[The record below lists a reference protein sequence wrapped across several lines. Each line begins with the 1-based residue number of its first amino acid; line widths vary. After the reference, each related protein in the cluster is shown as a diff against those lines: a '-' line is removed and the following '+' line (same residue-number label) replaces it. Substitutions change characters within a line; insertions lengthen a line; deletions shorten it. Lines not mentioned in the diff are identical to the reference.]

1 MGVSYK
7 NNFVSIAFFI
17 DVNVEWMATMPPV
30 VVVVPDCSG
39 TSVSCPLLTE
49 EEEHSVFIKQASP
62 YGQPPPLGHGVVH
75 FFASLVSLP
84 Q

>member
-17 DVNVEWMATMPPV
+17 DVNVEWMASMPV
-30 VVVVPDCSG
+30 VAVVPDCSG

-62 YGQPPPLGHGVVH
+62 YGQPPPLGHALRH
-75 FFASLVSLP
+75 FLASLVSLP